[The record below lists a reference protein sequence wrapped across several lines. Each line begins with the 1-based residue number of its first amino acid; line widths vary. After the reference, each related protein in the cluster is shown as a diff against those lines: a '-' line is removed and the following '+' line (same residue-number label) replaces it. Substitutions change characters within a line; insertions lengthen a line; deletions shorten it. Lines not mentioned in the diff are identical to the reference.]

1 MTFSPLPLLLVV
13 LIAAGG
19 AWFSFDQVL
28 QQRDSA
34 RSERDVAQYEVAGL
48 REAARLAGERLAQAA
63 AIDLKH
69 TQELSN
75 ALKTNQDLQLAVD
88 RRNQWLRVNATC
100 SATGERADT
109 GAGGVADAGSPELTA
124 DARQAYFTLRD
135 QLAVS
140 RQMILGLQDYVRTF
154 CITQPTTGETTP

>member
-1 MTFSPLPLLLVV
+1 MTFSPFPLLLVV
-13 LIAAGG
+13 LIASGG

-48 REAARLAGERLAQAA
+48 REAQAA
-63 AIDLKH
+63 AMDLKH

-100 SATGERADT
+100 SATGERADA

-154 CITQPTTGETTP
+154 CTTQPTTGEARP